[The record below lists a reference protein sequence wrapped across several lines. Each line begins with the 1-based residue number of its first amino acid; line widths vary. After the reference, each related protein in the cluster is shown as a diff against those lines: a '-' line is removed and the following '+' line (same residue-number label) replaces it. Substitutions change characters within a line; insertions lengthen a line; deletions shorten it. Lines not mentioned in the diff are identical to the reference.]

1 MATKTK
7 YENKFLP
14 KWAYETLRYLV
25 SIVLP
30 AIATLISG
38 LNTAWNWNLPMD
50 AILSTFVAVETF
62 LGAVF
67 LGSKIASDKKS

>member
-1 MATKTK
+1 MVTKKT
-7 YENKFLP
+7 YDNKFLP
-14 KWAYETLRYLV
+14 KWLYEGLRYLV

-30 AIATLISG
+30 AIATFISG

-50 AILSTFVAVETF
+50 AILSTFVAVETL

-67 LGSKIASDKKS
+67 LGSKIASDIKK

>member
-1 MATKTK
+1 MATKTN
-7 YENKFLP
+7 YNNKFLP
-14 KWAYETLRYLV
+14 KWLYEGLRYLV

-50 AILSTFVAVETF
+50 AILSTFAAVETF
-62 LGAVF
+62 LGAIF
-67 LGSKIASDKKS
+67 LGSKIASDIKS